1 MGAVT
6 PSQRKI
12 QRKLCDSLFEE
23 PVRIPSCAWRIA
35 MLCWAE
41 TRMEGQICVEA
52 GLHPAESK
60 GRAVPVT
67 KLLSVSSG
75 PPFHTQP

>member
-1 MGAVT
+1 
-6 PSQRKI
+6 
-12 QRKLCDSLFEE
+12 
-23 PVRIPSCAWRIA
+23 

>member
-23 PVRIPSCAWRIA
+23 PVRHLFLCLKDI

-52 GLHPAESK
+52 GLHADGSK
-60 GRAVPVT
+60 EGCA
-67 KLLSVSSG
+67 SY
-75 PPFHTQP
+75 